1 MRATSLAVERWGAGG
16 TWGGAWSRVLSINGL
31 ILLREDRGTEA
42 LVHGLWSRL
51 TECSR
56 EYGSRYAQN
65 RRRARNVMD
74 DLMLPLRLAARL
86 GWRPTG
92 SAPPEQIFELIQA
105 VQSKQPTRVSR
116 FLGGLRLQPSRLPLA
131 AGIATAHRSSRASA
145 RASRTCGGPMTRRSD
160 DDCTVTRVA
169 GGASTTLA
177 RCSDGSGA
185 PCWYSYADA
194 SACLDARSTPSAR
207 PGPRRARP

>member
-116 FLGGLRLQPSRLPLA
+116 FLGGLRLQPSRLPSPPASLLRIDRRAPALVLPEPA
-131 AGIATAHRSSRASA
+131 AVRR
-145 RASRTCGGPMTRRSD
+145 RGGPMT
-160 DDCTVTRVA
+160 T
-169 GGASTTLA
+169 A
-177 RCSDGSGA
+177 R
-185 PCWYSYADA
+185 
-194 SACLDARSTPSAR
+194 
-207 PGPRRARP
+207 